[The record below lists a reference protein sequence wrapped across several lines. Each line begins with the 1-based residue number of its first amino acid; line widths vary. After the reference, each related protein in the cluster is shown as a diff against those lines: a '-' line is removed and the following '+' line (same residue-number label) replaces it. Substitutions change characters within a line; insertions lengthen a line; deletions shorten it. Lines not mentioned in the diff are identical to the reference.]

1 MEKTYQIGSK
11 EYTREE
17 LYMIGREHYPKLYI
31 IPITLGIIF
40 LCVGILIELLIGAII
55 IIFANIP
62 DLDIPMWPFFI
73 PLGFFGIFII
83 AGILMI
89 VIAACGRSKEKYIRY
104 GYNYI
109 LKATNNGQNQQVVVQ
124 TNKQR
129 VDDETLARYQRLL
142 KGGVITQEEYDR
154 KVNGN

>member
-1 MEKTYQIGSK
+1 MENSYQIGNK

-17 LYMIGREHYPKLYI
+17 LYIIGREHYPRLYY
-31 IPITLGIIF
+31 IPISMGIIF
-40 LCVGILIELLIGAII
+40 LCIGLFIELIVGVMT
-55 IIFANIP
+55 IIFASTMEP
-62 DLDIPMWPFFI
+62 DFPIWVFYI
-73 PLGFFGIFII
+73 PLGVFGLFILV
-83 AGILMI
+83 GIILI
-89 VIAACGRSKEKYIRY
+89 VVGACGRSKEKYIRY
-104 GYNYI
+104 GYNYV

-129 VDDETLARYQRLL
+129 VDEETLARYQRLL

>member
-62 DLDIPMWPFFI
+62 DLDIPMWPVFI

-142 KGGVITQEEYDR
+142 KGGVITQEEYER

>member
-1 MEKTYQIGSK
+1 MEKSYQIGNK

-31 IPITLGIIF
+31 IPIVLGIIF
-40 LCVGILIELLIGAII
+40 LCVGLLVDLIVGVITIIL
-55 IIFANIP
+55 ANIP

-73 PLGFFGIFII
+73 PLGFFGLFAL

-89 VIAACGRSKEKYIRY
+89 VIGACGRSKERYIRY

-109 LKATNNGQNQQVVVQ
+109 LKATNNGQNQEVVVK
-124 TNKQR
+124 TNKQV

-142 KGGVITQEEYDR
+142 KGGVITQEEYDK
-154 KVNGN
+154 KVQGM